1 MDVLYNLCSA
11 TSKVLEKR
19 QPCWYRWLNLDTR
32 LKAQNP
38 EYLHCCRLLFN
49 RYTWIFLRRT
59 VLQLVCILK
68 VIIRLFKQHYY
79 TDLSHDF
86 NILFHSGDD
95 PYRNEHSIFVF
106 DAPWS
111 QSIFLLVQKNSNFSC
126 KLTHYT
132 ITFTLCAGLALRIL
146 KLL

>member
-11 TSKVLEKR
+11 TIKVLEKR
-19 QPCWYRWLNLDTR
+19 QPCWYRWLNLHTR

-38 EYLHCCRLLFN
+38 EYLHCGRLLFN

-68 VIIRLFKQHYY
+68 VIIRLFKQHHY
-79 TDLSHDF
+79 TNLPHDF

-95 PYRNEHSIFVF
+95 PYWNEHSIFVF

-111 QSIFLLVQKNSNFSC
+111 QSIFLLVQKSPNFSC